1 MVAYLTDCT
10 LEQLPLREVD
20 NARVINANDHA
31 NKLTHNPTPRMVYI
45 KRKSRGN
52 GIEKQYRYKVSS

>member
-1 MVAYLTDCT
+1 MVAYPTDCT